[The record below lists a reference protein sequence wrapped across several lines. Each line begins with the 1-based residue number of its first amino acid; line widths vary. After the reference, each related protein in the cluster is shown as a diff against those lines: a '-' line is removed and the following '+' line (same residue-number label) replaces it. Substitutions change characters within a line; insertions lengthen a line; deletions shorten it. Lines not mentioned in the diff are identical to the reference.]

1 MLEMTRIAVALLL
14 AAGAW
19 ALPARAAE
27 PKPIPPPKL
36 AQIGLVRVDMTNRQI
51 SFDSEVCLRE
61 GVLEF
66 LLCGWRTKTHESI
79 LHSQAK
85 ASHMHAGL
93 LMLGLTPGKPAR
105 WSGDD

>member
-1 MLEMTRIAVALLL
+1 MTRTAVALLL
-14 AAGAW
+14 AVGGMAC
-19 ALPARAAE
+19 PASAAD

-36 AQIGLVRVDMTNRQI
+36 AQIGQVRVDITNRQI

-85 ASHMHAGL
+85 ASHMHAGC
-93 LMLGLTPGKPAR
+93 
-105 WSGDD
+105 